1 MRRKEPESLKLFAKF
16 KELIAMFPSASD
28 REIARMLGVSHPT
41 VAKWREKVR
50 HVRNPRKTRLHTLY
64 LLMPQELREKLKTA
78 LEALSKEK
86 GITRR
91 TAKARIYKLLEIDFA
106 GLGVKDQREGT
117 RLISHF
123 VKQEY
128 GSWEKL
134 EQKVRPKK
142 EKPKY
147 RTSKGKLKR
156 TPGTL
161 AIDATG
167 YTFTLT
173 EEGKEVQI
181 SVFIAGDV
189 YTGCLYPEPLLVDN
203 REKEVKFYN
212 KAFNSRSVAKF
223 LIEIFTVWGVP
234 QEMVSDSDPVL
245 RNEYTNN
252 ALGLLNISRTFVKHA
267 NQNPIERYIKEV
279 KEWIRANKIFS
290 ERPKTKEEI
299 YEKVKLAIDWFN
311 RTEHRFDHFK
321 EPVVPQEILPASL
334 REYTREEEHIIRD
347 RFMEVEER
355 VVRNNTITW
364 DSYKY
369 EFILPERLREG
380 EVGRKPKP
388 PKVIVKRHIDNASYL
403 EVYDARTKEFLG
415 IAKLYSQDVPTVD
428 PTERKE
434 LKDAE
439 KRARKRME
447 KLSKEMSAIS
457 QIKFT
462 PAHVPQK
469 VEEEDGEEETLNI
482 SILSKL
488 ANEYED

>member
-1 MRRKEPESLKLFAKF
+1 MRRKEQDSLKLFAEF
-16 KELIAMFPSASD
+16 KRAIAMFPNASD
-28 REIARMLGVSHPT
+28 RELARMLGVSHPT
-41 VAKWREKVR
+41 IAKWREKVR
-50 HVRNPRKTRLHTLY
+50 HVRKEPRKSRLGVLY
-64 LLMPQELREKLKTA
+64 SLMGEDLKTKLKTA

-91 TAKARIYKLLEIDFA
+91 TAKARIHKLLEIDFA
-106 GLGVKDQREGT
+106 GIGVKDQREGT
-117 RLISHF
+117 RLISYF
-123 VKQEY
+123 VRQEY

-181 SVFIAGDV
+181 SVFVAGDV
-189 YTGCLYPEPLLVDN
+189 YTGCIYPEPLLVDN

-223 LIEIFTVWGVP
+223 LVEIFTVWGVP
-234 QEMVSDSDPVL
+234 QEIISDSDPVL

-311 RTEHRFDHFK
+311 RTQHRFDHFK

-334 REYTREEEHIIRD
+334 REYTKEEEHIIRD

-380 EVGRKPKP
+380 EVGRKPSP
-388 PKVIVKRHIDNASYL
+388 PRVIVKRHIDNASYL
-403 EVYDARTKEFLG
+403 EVYNAKTKEFLG
-415 IAKLYSQDVPTVD
+415 YAKLYSQDVPTVD
-428 PTERKE
+428 PTELKEIKDAQRRAKRRQEKLDREKE
-434 LKDAE
+434 L
-439 KRARKRME
+439 
-447 KLSKEMSAIS
+447 IS
-457 QIKFT
+457 QMRFA
-462 PAHVPQK
+462 PAEMPQK
-469 VEEEDGEEETLNI
+469 AEDGEEETLNI

-488 ANEYED
+488 ANEYDE